1 MDVGS
6 EGRRVRG
13 SEDRRVQR
21 SDGQRVGRSE
31 DQRVRDFEGQSVIAS
46 LTWTGSHS
54 AENPLISP
62 KSARWPRGARCE
74 VLCEDPGPDS
84 LHSDTPV
91 LDDLVG
97 QRSGEANDRALG
109 RGVVE
114 ELMPISQHATRAQG
128 GFRHL
133 RLDDRRTGSAKAL
146 ACWGYVRGGMEKR
159 EASGDKRGGAE
170 TYDGCAER

>member
-114 ELMPISQHATRAQG
+114 ELMPISQQRAG
-128 GFRHL
+128 GTCAEEWRSEK
-133 RLDDRRTGSAKAL
+133 RAAISGEVRRRTMDAL
-146 ACWGYVRGGMEKR
+146 SVKLAD
-159 EASGDKRGGAE
+159 SGLAL
-170 TYDGCAER
+170 CL